1 MVRGPCAK
9 TENGCPF
16 TNSFWHLRR
25 LSMVARNRKTLRN
38 LFHMYII
45 TAPYAHNITE
55 NVPSN
60 SIRFNLPQPHNRTM
74 SRLSLGFI
82 TSWYSNNRPTTLLAH
97 GFAHISN
104 TIPSAS
110 RVVMWF
116 ELNMTDEKLTEN
128 QCRDTFTLKP
138 SPPCPTTTTTEVQ
151 LLFLRLADN
160 TMSTTS
166 NLLLYIVLVVVA
178 WLVNLN
184 QNK

>member
-1 MVRGPCAK
+1 
-9 TENGCPF
+9 
-16 TNSFWHLRR
+16 
-25 LSMVARNRKTLRN
+25 
-38 LFHMYII
+38 MYTI

-55 NVPSN
+55 NVPRN
-60 SIRFNLPQPHNRTM
+60 SIRFSLPQPHNRTM

-82 TSWYSNNRPTTLLAH
+82 KSWYSNNRRTTLLAH

-104 TIPSAS
+104 TTPFAS

-138 SPPCPTTTTTEVQ
+138 TPPWPTTTTEVQ

-160 TMSTTS
+160 TMSTAL
-166 NLLLYIVLVVVA
+166 NLLLYIVQVVVA
-178 WLVNLN
+178 RLVNLN
-184 QNK
+184 QNQ